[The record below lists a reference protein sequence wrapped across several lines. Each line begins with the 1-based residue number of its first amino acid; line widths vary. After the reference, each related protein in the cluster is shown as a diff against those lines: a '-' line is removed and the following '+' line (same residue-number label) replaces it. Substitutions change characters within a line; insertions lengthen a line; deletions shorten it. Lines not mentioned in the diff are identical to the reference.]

1 MRVRS
6 GRQVGWQNRGT
17 RQDERI
23 KQVTFEEKRAAML
36 RAMSDRLDALAR
48 HGGQSPEYQDA
59 HKAYQEAKKVY
70 REARV
75 AR

>member
-1 MRVRS
+1 M
-6 GRQVGWQNRGT
+6 
-17 RQDERI
+17 
-23 KQVTFEEKRAAML
+23 TFEEKRAAML